1 MISFQREKLRDVK
14 AEVEPLLLRHWHEIA
29 LNKDTVP
36 LDPDW
41 GGYFAAEDVGVI
53 CAITA
58 REDGGLVGYMNYVLS
73 RNLHYR
79 SLFVAEGDIFWL
91 APEYRKGLTGVRMIR
106 YAEEVLRGLG
116 ANKIVNKVKL
126 HFDIG
131 ILFERMG
138 YTPIERIYA
147 KKL

>member
-1 MISFQREKLRDVK
+1 MIQFQREKLRDVK
-14 AEVEPLLLRHWHEIA
+14 DEVEPLLMRHWHEIA

-41 GGYFAAEDVGVI
+41 DGYFAAEDAGII

-58 REDGGLVGYMNYVLS
+58 RDEGTLVGYMNFVLS

-79 SLFVAEGDIFWL
+79 SLFVADGDIFWL
-91 APEYRKGLTGVRMIR
+91 APEYRKGMTGLRMIR
-106 YAEEVLRGLG
+106 FAEDLLKTLG
-116 ANKIVNKVKL
+116 VNKIVNKVKL

-131 ILFERMG
+131 VLFERLG
-138 YTPIERIYA
+138 YAPIERIYA